1 MDPPFDER
9 TIRAAIALASR
20 APGRLVHRRL
30 EEVFSDRNQDL
41 AEGVPSPRLRSRRER
56 DATNRRQPRCG
67 IRWVS

>member
-1 MDPPFDER
+1 MDPPFDEG

-30 EEVFSDRNQDL
+30 EEVSSDRNQDL
-41 AEGVPSPRLRSRRER
+41 VEGVRPGDYALVVSVMQRI
-56 DATNRRQPRCG
+56 ATNLGCG